1 MDSTTTTEATSKSPE
16 LLNEVY
22 KSLQG
27 VIAKINGINLGD
39 KTILRIHFT
48 NYFCNL
54 CLLMPLLDS
63 L

>member
-54 CLLMPLLDS
+54 YF
-63 L
+63 